1 MNLHKMA
8 DTWLDLVTIDRAPI
22 HRLESIRIF
31 WSCIQLVL
39 IASLLIVCGAIPAS
53 GQIKELVNSQGAT
66 APCVAIGLP
75 GIVKNCVK
83 MFEQAGFLRLNEVG
97 TTGLTL
103 GTSGKEDGLIV
114 LIAPGSPAEGAG
126 LAVGDA
132 ITAVDDKPVKLTPGT
147 IAAQRTF
154 GQRGEPL
161 HMKVRRN
168 GSDLDI
174 TLVRVPQT
182 APRGPKS
189 PSMFIYVRPMINWQD
204 QFIPC
209 MGAGPAGYAAI
220 EYCYSH
226 FKPYSFIKTGDLGST
241 GFQLDLNRTDKAV
254 VTAVEPGS
262 AAAKADVRPG
272 DEIIEVEGKPLTAS
286 LGDHARELLFGKIG
300 DQLHV
305 TVRRG
310 QTDKAVVLTLT
321 GKQKG

>member
-1 MNLHKMA
+1 
-8 DTWLDLVTIDRAPI
+8 
-22 HRLESIRIF
+22 
-31 WSCIQLVL
+31 
-39 IASLLIVCGAIPAS
+39 
-53 GQIKELVNSQGAT
+53 
-66 APCVAIGLP
+66 
-75 GIVKNCVK
+75 
-83 MFEQAGFLRLNEVG
+83 MFEQAGFLRMNEVG
-97 TTGLTL
+97 ATGLKL
-103 GTSGKEDGLIV
+103 GTSGKVDGLIV
-114 LIAPGSPAEGAG
+114 GIEPGSPAASAG

-168 GSDLDI
+168 GSNLDI
-174 TLVRVPQT
+174 TLVRDPRT

-189 PSMFIYVRPMINWQD
+189 PSRFMYLRPMINWQD

-209 MGAGPAGYAAI
+209 LGAGPAGYAAI

-226 FKPYSFIKTGDLGST
+226 FKPYGFIKTGDLGST

-254 VTAVEPGS
+254 VTAVESGS

-286 LGDHARELLFGKIG
+286 SSENASELLFGKVG
-300 DQLHV
+300 NQFHV
-305 TVRRG
+305 KVRTG
-310 QTDKAVVLTLT
+310 QTEKTVVLTLA
-321 GKQKG
+321 GKQKR